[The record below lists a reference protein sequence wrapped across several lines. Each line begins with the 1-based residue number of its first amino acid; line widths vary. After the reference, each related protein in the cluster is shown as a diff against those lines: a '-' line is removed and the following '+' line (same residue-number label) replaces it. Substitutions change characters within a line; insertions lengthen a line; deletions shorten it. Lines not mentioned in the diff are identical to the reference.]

1 MLYRIVRLIA
11 VALLA
16 LAVVVPA
23 VTYVALSVTPV
34 QRRIAR
40 IAERELSKALNA
52 KVEIGSH
59 LELCLSIAPCCAR

>member
-40 IAERELSKALNA
+40 IAERELSKALSV
-52 KVEIGSH
+52 KVEIGS
-59 LELCLSIAPCCAR
+59 LGIVPFNRAVLR

>member
-40 IAERELSKALNA
+40 IA
-52 KVEIGSH
+52 V
-59 LELCLSIAPCCAR
+59 

>member
-23 VTYVALSVTPV
+23 VTYVPFRSRRCSAALP
-34 QRRIAR
+34 
-40 IAERELSKALNA
+40 ALPSESYP
-52 KVEIGSH
+52 K
-59 LELCLSIAPCCAR
+59 R